1 MNIYLYKI
9 KTLEGYY
16 YTIDDEEA
24 NVRSLIRLFEKE
36 YNVYSAF
43 NGREALNLVE
53 KKMSIINKYY

>member
-24 NVRSLIRLFEKE
+24 NVAWNLGG
-36 YNVYSAF
+36 NVKCE
-43 NGREALNLVE
+43 R
-53 KKMSIINKYY
+53 IC